1 MTNFSVIEA
10 IAEPFRQAGRR
21 PLATVIWGLVLLA
34 PTALVM
40 AAIVPLFLDFLASGG
55 LEQGPGAEVS
65 PFDDDFAAMMQFQIW
80 SQLANIAQL
89 FTVLLVTTAIIRAVF
104 ANRGGDRFA
113 FLRIGMPE
121 LHVAVVGVT
130 VGIGMILLIIVV
142 AMLAVA
148 AALAMS
154 GAPDPWRTL
163 IYVGMGV
170 VLAVGCLAVWGRLA
184 LLAPA
189 SIRYNTFAFVEG
201 WRLGRGQTLR
211 LLGVMILL
219 FLIGVVLAIAV
230 VLLAMIIA
238 MAASG
243 SVGLADPEAFAA
255 WLEGLPGQPA
265 LMIGLGLLLLLP
277 MAWLQ
282 GFGQLMTTAPFA
294 RAASDL
300 SAGLEAPPSAN
311 SADTAPIAD

>member
-1 MTNFSVIEA
+1 MKNFSVTQA

-21 PLATVIWGLVLLA
+21 PVATVIWGLVLLA
-34 PTALVM
+34 PTVLVM
-40 AAIVPLFLDFLASGG
+40 AAIVPLFLDLMASGA

-65 PFDDDFAAMMQFQIW
+65 PFDDDFSAMMQFQIW

-89 FTVLLVTTAIIRAVF
+89 FTALLVTTAIIRAVF
-104 ANRGGDRFA
+104 ANRRGDGFA

-121 LHVAVVGVT
+121 LQVAVVGVT

-142 AMLAVA
+142 ALLAVA
-148 AALAMS
+148 AALAMG

-163 IYVGMGV
+163 IYAGMGV
-170 VLAVGCLAVWGRLA
+170 ILAVGCLALWGRLA

-219 FLIGVVLAIAV
+219 FLIAVVLAIAV

-238 MAASG
+238 MAVSG
-243 SVGLADPEAFAA
+243 GVAAADPEAFLA
-255 WLEGLPGQPA
+255 WLEGLPSQPA
-265 LMIGLGLLLLLP
+265 LVIGLGLLLLLP

-282 GFGQLMTTAPFA
+282 GFSQLLTTAPFA
-294 RAASDL
+294 RAVSDL
-300 SAGLEAPPSAN
+300 AVEPEAVGPAN
-311 SADTAPIAD
+311 SADTAVIAD